1 MRLMSAPAVM
11 HSWTARAYTA
21 ASGPVSCCAREPA
34 STSTFG
40 LSRTRIPGAQM
51 RRGWLTWCCR
61 YPAARE
67 AGCGEKV
74 RPAGRL
80 VRAAFQVV
88 PGITACE
95 SFRGACMAG
104 DRAGDF
110 GDDIGVVEAEAAGD
124 RDDLVHGIGG
134 EPDGLLLHRREPGAA
149 ANAGPAPHPPPPR
162 APRS

>member
-40 LSRTRIPGAQM
+40 LSRTRIPAAQM

-124 RDDLVHGIGG
+124 RDDLVPGIGG
-134 EPDGLLLHRREPGAA
+134 GQSGPLLPGPGPGARP
-149 ANAGPAPHPPPPR
+149 NCGTGPPPPGPQ
-162 APRS
+162 PRPR